1 MTEPFDRGAV
11 VPGATPAEVA
21 AYMVAAPKW
30 KFASNPVKAVAHAT
44 SSAFAAYEGRLGRGV
59 VNHAEARFWTW
70 VAVRLV
76 EAAGTPH
83 LGLGPTASD
92 LLDRYGPEPASP
104 G

>member
-11 VPGATPAEVA
+11 VPGATPSEVA
-21 AYMVAAPKW
+21 EYMTTAPKW
-30 KFASNPVKAVAHAT
+30 EFASNPVKAVAHAT

-59 VNHAEARFWTW
+59 VNHVEARFWTW

-76 EAAGTPH
+76 EAAGNSH